1 MIISKTPFRVSFIGG
16 GSDLRSFYKHE
27 PGCVISTSINKYMY
41 LSMHRYFYN
50 NQSLIKYSSTEN
62 VKSIDEIKHNII
74 REVFRLFKIN
84 NVDFNSTADIPSGT
98 GMASSSAFT
107 VGLINLCSAFLGQNL
122 PNHELAKLACE
133 IEIEILGEPIGK
145 QDQYGCALGGLKFIQ
160 FNPDESVE
168 VKPIFLNANKINIID
183 ENLLL
188 FYTNI
193 NRSASKILKDQNIN
207 IIESKSHRD
216 NLKKMTIF
224 AKDMY
229 DEFVKGNVE
238 SLGHFLN
245 ESWKLKQS
253 MSSKISNPEINQI
266 YDTAIKNGAD
276 GGKLLG
282 AGGGGF
288 FLFYCS
294 KEKQKKLRKS
304 LSKFKELDFKLDFG
318 GASIIFNNNNE
329 K

>member
-1 MIISKTPFRVSFIGG
+1 
-16 GSDLRSFYKHE
+16 
-27 PGCVISTSINKYMY
+27 
-41 LSMHRYFYN
+41 
-50 NQSLIKYSSTEN
+50 
-62 VKSIDEIKHNII
+62 
-74 REVFRLFKIN
+74 
-84 NVDFNSTADIPSGT
+84 
-98 GMASSSAFT
+98 MASSSAFT

-168 VKPIFLNANKINIID
+168 VRPIFLSADKINIID

-193 NRSASKILKDQNIN
+193 NRSASKILKDQNKN
-207 IIESKSHRD
+207 TNESKSHRD
-216 NLKKMTIF
+216 NLKNMTIL

-229 DEFVKGNVE
+229 DEFIKGNIK

-266 YDTAIKNGAD
+266 YETAIKNGAD

-288 FLFYCS
+288 FLFYCE

-304 LSKFKELDFKLDFG
+304 LSKFKELDFKLDFD
-318 GASIIFNNNNE
+318 GASIIFNNNE